1 MLMKQELGYTFA
13 GGVAGAGIGI
23 VAWFTDPLNP
33 GVTLRG
39 SIKDGFVLGSTL
51 GALFG
56 FYLLQNAAVIPQQA
70 ARTIVEDLLGLEPQ
84 DPWPSRSSPAQQS
97 AFQIR
102 VPLWQFRF

>member
-1 MLMKQELGYTFA
+1 MLMKQELGYTLG
-13 GGVAGAGIGI
+13 GGVGGAAIGI
-23 VAWFTDPLNP
+23 IAWFTDPLNP

-70 ARTIVEDLLGLEPQ
+70 VPTNVEDLLGLEPQ